1 MRCESK
7 DLSIP
12 ETDPPLSF
20 TFQFIDVSLNP
31 STIEERPREHGVK
44 LLLAGTSIASAE
56 PVVVPDHE
64 PFRAVSSSPRVSR
77 MSTTIKDDE
86 VSVLFGPHQSFNSAV
101 ENAIRDAIQRCKGE
115 NICAPIK
122 IAVSVVKEID
132 VLRAIDDAHQA
143 GIPVDIITNSG
154 ERSYYPSRL
163 APYPIKVAPWNWTKG
178 NRHLGPFRGV
188 LQMHTKFVIIGEDLA
203 ISSNVNLVNDS
214 KWSSRGLTLVY
225 RNRAVV
231 KMFQALFTA
240 IRSGISYPLTVDRRD
255 NFALLVNAERP
266 RRYVASAQRPF
277 TIIRTEDGVVS
288 SAYGILLEE
297 IAETPG
303 RFSLYMSPI
312 TDSCFSFQRQRCFL
326 DELYLKASQGKLN
339 LGLSGTFYLAPE
351 TSASKGPI
359 WSTLDL
365 KREDSWHP
373 RAKGWL
379 SFFSQFPDA
388 VSVFTDR
395 WGAYTVHHERF
406 GVLGEDTLVS
416 GSANFV
422 FPFSLNT
429 VELIRSRAL
438 VAEIQ
443 RELDTYDEPL
453 FVAQGA
459 PNLTNYG
466 RVEKNCLFFFERSI
480 GGEEVTQSKVFS
492 GDEVLE
498 LVKKRGFA
506 EGLNQ
511 VRLVVPTS
519 TTLKSLSPNDSFES
533 REITAS
539 FDSPSSY
546 VCLWR
551 PDTGASLVARLTPIR

>member
-1 MRCESK
+1 
-7 DLSIP
+7 
-12 ETDPPLSF
+12 
-20 TFQFIDVSLNP
+20 
-31 STIEERPREHGVK
+31 
-44 LLLAGTSIASAE
+44 
-56 PVVVPDHE
+56 
-64 PFRAVSSSPRVSR
+64 
-77 MSTTIKDDE
+77 MSTTIRDDE
-86 VSVLFGPHQSFNSAV
+86 VAALFGPKQSFNVAV
-101 ENAIRDAIQRCKGE
+101 EQAIREAIQRCKAE
-115 NICAPIK
+115 KMCAPIQ
-122 IAVSVVKEID
+122 IAVSAIREID
-132 VLRAIDDAHQA
+132 VLRAIDDAHQS

-154 ERSYYPSRL
+154 ERSYYPSPL
-163 APYPIKVAPWNWTKG
+163 KPYSIQVAPWNWTKG

-188 LQMHTKFVIIGEDLA
+188 LQMHTKFVVIGNDLA

-214 KWSSRGLTLVY
+214 RRSSRGLTLVY
-225 RNRAVV
+225 RNKAVV
-231 KMFQALFTA
+231 QMFQSLFTV
-240 IRSGISYPLTVDRRD
+240 IRTGISYPLTVDRRD

-297 IAETPG
+297 IADHPG

-312 TDSCFSFQRQRCFL
+312 TDSCFSFQKQRCFI
-326 DELYLKASQGKLN
+326 DELGLKAAQQKLK
-339 LGLSGTFYLAPE
+339 LGLSGAFYISPQ
-351 TSASKGPI
+351 TSAAKGPV

-379 SFFSQFPDA
+379 SFFKQFPDA

-406 GVLGEDTLVS
+406 GVLGEDTLLS

-429 VELIRSRAL
+429 VELIRSKEL
-438 VAEIQ
+438 VSEIQ
-443 RELDTYDEPL
+443 RELDTYNEPL

-480 GGEEVTQSKVFS
+480 GGEKTTQNKVFS
-492 GDEVLE
+492 GAEVLE
-498 LVKKRGFA
+498 LLKKQEFA
-506 EGLNQ
+506 DDLNQ

-519 TTLKSLSPNDSFES
+519 TSLGSSSPKDSFEY
-533 REITAS
+533 REIAS
-539 FDSPSSY
+539 TFESPSSY

-551 PDTGASLVARLTPIR
+551 PDTEASLVVRLTPLR